1 MKEKKEKQKIEE
13 MKVDGVSPNKDSSL
27 QKLDNSPESAD
38 GVCCEG

>member
-13 MKVDGVSPNKDSSL
+13 MKVDGASPNKDSMS
-27 QKLDNSPESAD
+27 KLDNSPESSD